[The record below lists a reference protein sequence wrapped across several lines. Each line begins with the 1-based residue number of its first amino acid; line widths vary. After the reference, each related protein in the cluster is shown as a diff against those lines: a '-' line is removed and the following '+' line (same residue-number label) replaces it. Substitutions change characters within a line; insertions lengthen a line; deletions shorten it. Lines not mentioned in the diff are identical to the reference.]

1 VRFISG
7 TETKFGFLG
16 DYEVT
21 EAMEIAA
28 IEGDIFHCPVSF
40 ARRFCRIASFRYS
53 ELDPPAL
60 CVALRNSRLEGCFNK
75 GSRPP
80 ELLVRCSIN
89 TVSSM
94 Y

>member
-1 VRFISG
+1 M
-7 TETKFGFLG
+7 
-16 DYEVT
+16 
-21 EAMEIAA
+21 EAMDIAA
-28 IEGDIFHCPVSF
+28 IQGDVYHWPVSF
-40 ARRFCRIASFRYS
+40 ARRFYRIASFRYS

-80 ELLVRCSIN
+80 GLLVKCSIN

-94 Y
+94 H